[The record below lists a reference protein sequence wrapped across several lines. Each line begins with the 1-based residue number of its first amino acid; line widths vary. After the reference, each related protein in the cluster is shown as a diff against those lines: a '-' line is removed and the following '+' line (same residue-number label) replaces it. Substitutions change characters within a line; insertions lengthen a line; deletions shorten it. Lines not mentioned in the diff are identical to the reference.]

1 MDGTMMAATLEVA
14 TARAALLRL
23 LPELALG
30 APAGRS
36 TAQRL
41 LRLLAPP
48 DWLAGRTRV
57 SAELVAFVRVSDP
70 IIAAGSWQVIENTG
84 SGEFLRSEEAA
95 LWNAAR
101 ERAWALEAALSHLSV
116 LREAQRVLAA
126 D

>member
-1 MDGTMMAATLEVA
+1 MDGTMIAATLEVA

-30 APAGRS
+30 APAGQS

-48 DWLAGRTRV
+48 DWLAGRTQV
-57 SAELVAFVRVSDP
+57 SAELVAFVRVSGP
-70 IIAAGSWQVIENTG
+70 IIAAGSWQVIEDTG
-84 SGEFLRSEEAA
+84 GGEIIRSEEAA